1 MRDAVRNTLQITT
14 PTDRDIVIR
23 REFDAPRRLVFQ
35 ALTKC
40 ELLKRWLGVR
50 NGWSLAVC
58 EMDLKVGGKYRWVW
72 HGSKGEVM
80 GMGGVFREI
89 TAPER
94 IVATERFDDA
104 WYEGEALDTTVL
116 TEAGGRTTLTLTVTY
131 ASREVRDMVLKT
143 PMADG
148 LGESYD
154 MLEKALAT
162 MA

>member
-1 MRDAVRNTLQITT
+1 MKDAVKHTLQIST
-14 PTDRDIVIR
+14 PTERDIVFR
-23 REFDAPRRLVFQ
+23 REFDAPRRLVFE

-40 ELLKRWLGVR
+40 DLLKRWLGAR

-58 EMDLKVGGKYRWVW
+58 EMDLTVGGKYRWVW

-116 TEAGGRTTLTLTVTY
+116 TEQGGRTTLTLTVTY
-131 ASREVRDMVLKT
+131 ASKEVRDMVMKSPAAT
-143 PMADG
+143 G
-148 LGESYD
+148 LGENYD
-154 MLEKALAT
+154 VLETMLSS

>member
-1 MRDAVRNTLQITT
+1 MSNAVKHALQITT
-14 PTDRDIVIR
+14 PTDREIVITR
-23 REFDAPRRLVFQ
+23 VFDAPRRMVFE

-40 ELLKRWLGVR
+40 DLLKRWLGVR

-89 TAPER
+89 VAPER
-94 IVATERFDDA
+94 LVATEKFDDS

-116 TEAGGRTTLTLTVTY
+116 TEQAGRTTLTLTVRY
-131 ASREVRDMVLKT
+131 ASKEVRDAVMKT
-143 PMADG
+143 PMATG

-154 MLEKALAT
+154 MLEKTLAS

>member
-1 MRDAVRNTLQITT
+1 MKNAVRNTLQITT

-23 REFDAPRRLVFQ
+23 REFDAPRRLVFE

-40 ELLKRWLGVR
+40 ELLKRWLGAR

-58 EMDLKVGGKYRWVW
+58 EMDLKVGGRYRWVW

>member
-1 MRDAVRNTLQITT
+1 MKDAVRNMLQVTT
-14 PTDRDIVIR
+14 RGDREIVMTR
-23 REFDAPRRLVFQ
+23 DFEAPRRLVFD

-50 NGWSLAVC
+50 KGWSLGVC

-72 HGSKGEVM
+72 HGPNDVKL

-94 IVATERFDDA
+94 IVATERFDES
-104 WYEGEALDTTVL
+104 WYPGEALDTTVL
-116 TEAGGRTTLTLTVTY
+116 TEKGGKTTLTLTVLY
-131 ASREVRDMVLKT
+131 ESQASRDAVLQT
-143 PMADG
+143 PMATG
-148 LGESYD
+148 MGEGYD
-154 MLEKALAT
+154 TLDTVLAS